1 MSDYR
6 TIDRCRI
13 CGNTELVTVLDLGE
27 QVLTGVFP
35 KSKDAKIPKGP
46 LTLVKCHGDA
56 KKVCHLLQLGQEY
69 SLSEMYGDNYG
80 YRSGLNAGMVR
91 HLKAKVAALDAK
103 QPLKAGDVVLDIGSN
118 DGTTL
123 GCYADDLTRI
133 GIDPTSAKFAQYYKP
148 GITRVADFFD
158 AKVFAKASGGK
169 KAKRITSI
177 AMFYDLPDPQGFVRD
192 IAASLSDDGLW
203 HLEMAYL
210 PLMLDK
216 LTYDTVCH
224 EHLEY
229 YGLRQIQWL
238 AERGGLHVRDAEMND
253 VNGGSVAVTL
263 SKAPGPAS
271 ATVEKLYADEAARKL
286 ETLGPYQAFEKR
298 VRAHRDELRKLV
310 LDLRAKGK
318 KVFGLGASTKGN
330 VTLQYCGLGASEI
343 DCIAEVNPDK
353 YGSFTPGT
361 LIPIVSEADARARK
375 PDVCLVLPWH
385 FREGIIQREGD
396 FLKAGGKLLFPLP
409 KVELYP
415 S

>member
-1 MSDYR
+1 MSSYR
-6 TIDRCRI
+6 EISKCRS
-13 CGNTELVTVLDLGE
+13 CGNAEVPTVLDLGE

-35 KSKDAKIPKGP
+35 RQRDAKIPKGP
-46 LTLVKCHGDA
+46 LTLIKCHGDPA
-56 KKVCHLLQLGQEY
+56 KVCGLLQLGQEY
-69 SLSEMYGDNYG
+69 SLTEMYGDNYG

-91 HLKAKVAALDAK
+91 HLKAKVAALDQQ
-103 QPLKAGDVVLDIGSN
+103 QPLKASDVVLDIGSN

-123 GCYADDLTRI
+123 ACYPESITRI
-133 GIDPTSAKFAQYYKP
+133 GIDPTSAKFAQYYPP
-148 GITRVADFFD
+148 GAIRVADFFD

-177 AMFYDLPDPQGFVRD
+177 AMFYDLPDPQAFVRD
-192 IAASLSDDGLW
+192 VAASLTDDGLW

-229 YGLRQIQWL
+229 YGLKQIQWL
-238 AERGGLHVRDAEMND
+238 AQRGGMHVRDAELNH

-263 SKAPGPAS
+263 SRAPGPAS
-271 ATVEKLYADEAARKL
+271 ATLEKLYADEARRRL
-286 ETLGPYQAFEKR
+286 DTLAPYAEFAQR
-298 VRAHRDELRKLV
+298 VRAHREELRALV
-310 LDLRAKGK
+310 LGLRSQGK

-330 VTLQYCGLGASEI
+330 VTLQYCGLGAAEI

-361 LIPIVSEADARARK
+361 LIPIVSEAEARARK

-385 FREGIIQREGD
+385 FREGIIQREAD
-396 FLKAGGKLLFPLP
+396 FLRAGGKLLFPLP

-415 S
+415 